1 MDGTLALKKY
11 NVVERL
17 EALEEGGGYE
27 LPVASASTL
36 GGVKIGEGLSITEG
50 GVLTAD
56 GGVVDYSTTEQAT
69 GRKWIDGST
78 IYECVFVLAS
88 PLTVGD
94 DWVATGIT
102 IPNVTRIINAFGLRN
117 NGATFIPLNAHF
129 ADTDEIKVSKESR
142 GWNDVTHII
151 LQYTKTTPTKKKK

>member
-17 EALEEGGGYE
+17 AALEESGGYE

-50 GVLTAD
+50 GVLSAD
-56 GGVVDYSTTEQAT
+56 GSVVDYSTTETDT

-78 IYECVFVLAS
+78 VYECVFALES
-88 PLTVGD
+88 PIRVGT
-94 DWVATGIT
+94 DWVSTGIT
-102 IPNVTRIINAFGLRN
+102 DSNILKILRADGLM
-117 NGATFIPLNAHF
+117 GDGLTYICLNATM
-129 ADTDEIKVSKESR
+129 DNGVLKVVKDST
-142 GWNDVTHII
+142 GWNNVTHII
-151 LQYTKTTPTKKKK
+151 LQYTKTVPTRKKK